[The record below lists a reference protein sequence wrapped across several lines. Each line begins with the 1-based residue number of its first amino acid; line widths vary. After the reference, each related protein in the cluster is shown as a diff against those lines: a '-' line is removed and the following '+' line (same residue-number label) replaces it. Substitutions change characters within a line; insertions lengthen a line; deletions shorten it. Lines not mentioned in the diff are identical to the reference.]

1 MPEPYWPKHKHSYT
15 LGDAMKNAL
24 YARIWCGYC
33 KRSRYF
39 LLEDLKRL
47 FGNIEC
53 DHVVYKHPWHCTG
66 CQGAGVLHMRLED
79 PPAAGGAIV
88 RRLDSIRYTR
98 RIYWRD
104 EHR

>member
-53 DHVVYKHPWHCTG
+53 DMSSTSTPGTALAAKGPASCT
-66 CQGAGVLHMRLED
+66 
-79 PPAAGGAIV
+79 
-88 RRLDSIRYTR
+88 
-98 RIYWRD
+98 
-104 EHR
+104 